1 MSFRLKKDN
10 VERVV
15 NDEAIKDKMLEDGY
29 KLVEEEKKKN
39 NKKQEG
45 AE

>member
-1 MSFRLKKDN
+1 MSFRLKRDN
-10 VERVV
+10 VERVI
-15 NDEAIKDKMLEDGY
+15 NDEAIKDKMLQDGY

-39 NKKQEG
+39 SKKQEG